1 MKKERIK
8 SHESVFHLPFTLIIN
23 FAIRNYE
30 TQNDYYRHLIQPV
43 SFLPTSSSSRTQ
55 AQPSST
61 HFLVLTTDDV

>member
-1 MKKERIK
+1 MKKREKIK

-43 SFLPTSSSSRTQ
+43 SFLPTSSS
-55 AQPSST
+55 APVAPSAGLIHPFSCA
-61 HFLVLTTDDV
+61 DD